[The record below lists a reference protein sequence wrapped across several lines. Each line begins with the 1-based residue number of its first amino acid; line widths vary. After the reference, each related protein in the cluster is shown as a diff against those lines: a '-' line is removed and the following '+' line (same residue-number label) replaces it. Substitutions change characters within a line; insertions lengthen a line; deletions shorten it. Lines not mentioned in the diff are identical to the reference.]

1 MTQIKCRPP
10 TVSYLASSVK
20 PHCAQAWRG
29 DQPSLSRAS
38 MKALFSSNIFAIST
52 LPSILTCRDLC
63 IKKQPNLEL
72 KIICKMSGCKCVLRK
87 PPPPFY
93 TGPPYP
99 WQIITVLLTCTMYNV
114 MLQSSLPTPPLPSNT
129 PTLPLPIPPGFRQSQ
144 ERRYWEERQY
154 WEGRLYLQCTA

>member
-72 KIICKMSGCKCVLRK
+72 KITWKMSDCKCVLRRLG
-87 PPPPFY
+87 FDRIF
-93 TGPPYP
+93 GSVRFGSAIRLFSAGSVRFGFGSDYP
-99 WQIITVLLTCTMYNV
+99 NINRTSRARACLTKN
-114 MLQSSLPTPPLPSNT
+114 L
-129 PTLPLPIPPGFRQSQ
+129 F
-144 ERRYWEERQY
+144 
-154 WEGRLYLQCTA
+154 

>member
-1 MTQIKCRPP
+1 MFAQLLNYQALDQAQVISQWEAKACDSLESKSIEMTQIKCRPP

-99 WQIITVLLTCTMYNV
+99 WQIITVLLTCTM
-114 MLQSSLPTPPLPSNT
+114 
-129 PTLPLPIPPGFRQSQ
+129 
-144 ERRYWEERQY
+144 
-154 WEGRLYLQCTA
+154 